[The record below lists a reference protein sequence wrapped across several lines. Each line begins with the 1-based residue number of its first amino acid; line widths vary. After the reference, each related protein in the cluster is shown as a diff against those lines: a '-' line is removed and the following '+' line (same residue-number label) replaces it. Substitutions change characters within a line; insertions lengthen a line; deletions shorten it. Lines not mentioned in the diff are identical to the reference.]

1 MRRRPPSG
9 GIGTPSTEE
18 RAASRQRV
26 DASPAAPILLPPSP
40 MGSIPAYIPAGVD
53 NAQPPPS
60 SQQLEAAPANDSGSK
75 GIGRGGRG
83 NRGRGGGPSGWKSVM
98 IIGARP
104 TIGKGSGKGT
114 GRGKGGSSTWTAAA
128 LTVSYGVAY
137 KVCQHDFAMRELMW
151 RSAVSQHVSVAC
163 RFALR
168 GCSWAAA
175 SARGTVAPHSM
186 LTRLCMAPDARC
198 VNFQTLFE
206 RCPKLGLPSFAH
218 CCPLIPPPAF
228 ILHFLSV
235 ERQGRRCHAWPLRLR
250 RRDGKQDPP

>member
-1 MRRRPPSG
+1 MPPRRAPSG

-40 MGSIPAYIPAGVD
+40 PGSLPAYVPAGID

-83 NRGRGGGPSGWKSVM
+83 NRGRGGGPSAWNARP
-98 IIGARP
+98 IAAGARP
-104 TIGKGSGKGT
+104 TIGKGGGKGT
-114 GRGKGGSSTWTAAA
+114 GRGKGLTWTAAA

-151 RSAVSQHVSVAC
+151 RSTVSQHVSVAC

-206 RCPKLGLPSFAH
+206 PPIFCPLLSTNPSFA
-218 CCPLIPPPAF
+218 F
-228 ILHFLSV
+228 FLHFL
-235 ERQGRRCHAWPLRLR
+235 LR
-250 RRDGKQDPP
+250 RTARAEVPRVASSFAAT